1 MAQEEAR
8 YERNPEFIFRR
19 IVDEL
24 ILVPIHQDVAD
35 MDCIFTM
42 NGLGAFIWENLDGRA
57 TLADLQAAI
66 VEQYEVDPEAAAADL
81 LEFMRELESA
91 GAVRRS

>member
-1 MAQEEAR
+1 LAQEEAR

-35 MDCIFTM
+35 MDCIYTM
-42 NGLGAFIWENLDGRA
+42 NGVGAFIWENLDGRA

-66 VEQYEVDPEAAAADL
+66 VEQYKVDPEAAAADL
-81 LEFMRELESA
+81 LEFVQELESA
-91 GAVRRS
+91 SAVRRS

>member
-1 MAQEEAR
+1 
-8 YERNPEFIFRR
+8 
-19 IVDEL
+19 VDEL

-42 NGLGAFIWENLDGRA
+42 NEVGAFIWENLDGQA
-57 TLADLQAAI
+57 TVADLQAAV

-81 LEFMRELESA
+81 LEFVRELESA